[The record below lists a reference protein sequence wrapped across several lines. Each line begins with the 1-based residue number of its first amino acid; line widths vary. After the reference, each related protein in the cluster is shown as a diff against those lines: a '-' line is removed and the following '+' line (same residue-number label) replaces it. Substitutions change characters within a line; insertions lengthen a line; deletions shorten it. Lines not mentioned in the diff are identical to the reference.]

1 MKVLNRYFKAKDH
14 GIIPDPQATRQ
25 RERGKLFRESLAQM
39 PTHSDSGNGSR
50 VPIDRRVR
58 REMATLAARRAW
70 KGRKWT
76 GKILKIS

>member
-1 MKVLNRYFKAKDH
+1 MGSVNRYFRAKDH
-14 GIIPDPQATRQ
+14 GIIPDSQATRQ

-58 REMATLAARRAW
+58 REMARLAANRAW
-70 KGRKWT
+70 KGRK
-76 GKILKIS
+76 